1 MNMNMGMNP
10 MMNMGMG
17 GYQPMVQPMFKQYAV
32 GQGIDQREYNSI
44 ITAAQNAY
52 MARAS
57 PLSTGTSNN
66 IKAYLGGEWFVFVSP
81 VGSKNFDFC
90 LSCVTGG
97 DFMSFSLDNTLFQ
110 ICRLRN

>member
-1 MNMNMGMNP
+1 MNVNP
-10 MMNMGMG
+10 QIQNQMF
-17 GYQPMVQPMFKQYAV
+17 YQQPIFKQYAV
-32 GQGIDQREYNSI
+32 GNGIDQNEYNSI
-44 ITAAQNAY
+44 ITSATNAY
-52 MARAS
+52 RMRAT

-66 IKAYLGGEWFVFVSP
+66 IKSMIGGEWFVFVSP

-110 ICRLRN
+110 ICRLRD

>member
-66 IKAYLGGEWFVFVSP
+66 IKAYL
-81 VGSKNFDFC
+81 
-90 LSCVTGG
+90 SCVTGG